1 MSEREPQPFKKK
13 TPVVEVEIGSL
24 ALRFTFNNT
33 YLIEFWN
40 KYGEVDDLHDFSHM
54 NVIRHTDEEGDLQH
68 IYDSEE
74 LFEQL
79 DELGFTKVRY
89 PYPHDQHIEG
99 YSDYLI
105 ADLNGEV
112 EHGEEP

>member
-1 MSEREPQPFKKK
+1 MESEPQPFKKK

-33 YLIEFWN
+33 YLIQFWN
-40 KYGEVDDLHDFSHM
+40 FYGEQDEVHDFSHM
-54 NVIRHTDEEGDLQH
+54 NHIKYRDEDEDVQL

-79 DELGFTKVRY
+79 DELGFTKIRY
-89 PYPHDQHIEG
+89 PYPTDQHIEG

-112 EHGEEP
+112 ERGDES